1 MTPIPVIID
10 CDPGHDDAIALM
22 LAAASPEIDLLAVT
36 TVAGNTTVDKTTR
49 NALAVL
55 ELIGRTDVPVAM
67 GSDVPLERDLVTAEY
82 VHGSTGLDGPELHDP
97 TMQPHELGA
106 VSYLARTLA
115 AADQRIT
122 LIPVGPLTNIAML
135 ISAHPDLVER
145 IERIVLMGGAIGLG
159 NITPA
164 AEFNIYVDP
173 EAADLVFRSGLDITM
188 IGLDVTHQAR
198 LTTDHADQLRPSG
211 VAGAF
216 VADLLGYFVP
226 NYQRRMGITG
236 APIHDALAVAHVI
249 WPDLVETG
257 AFAVEVDTTAGPSA
271 GRTLVDFFHVTGRET
286 NAKVGVSVNSERFA
300 RGLLERIS
308 SLDDGPTG

>member
-1 MTPIPVIID
+1 MTPMPVVID

-22 LAAASPEIDLLAVT
+22 LAAASPEIDLIGVT
-36 TVAGNTTVDKTTR
+36 TVAGNTTVEKTTR

-55 ELIGRTDVPVAM
+55 ELIGRTDVPVAV
-67 GSDVPLERDLVTAEY
+67 GSDVPLERNLVTAEY
-82 VHGSTGLDGPELHDP
+82 VHGSTGLDGPELLDP
-97 TMQPHELGA
+97 VMQPHELGA
-106 VSYLARTLA
+106 VSFLARTLE
-115 AADQRIT
+115 DSDRGIT
-122 LIPVGPLTNIAML
+122 LIPVGPLTNIARL

-145 IERIVLMGGAIGLG
+145 IERIVLMGGAMNLG

-173 EAADLVFRSGLDITM
+173 EAADLVFRSGLDFTM

-198 LTTDHADQLRPSG
+198 LTTDHADQLRPGG

-216 VADLLGYFVP
+216 VADLLDYFVP
-226 NYQRRMGITG
+226 NYQRRMGFAG

-257 AFAVEVDTTAGPSA
+257 NFAVEVDTSAGPSA
-271 GRTLVDFFHVTGRET
+271 GRTLVDFFHVTGREP
-286 NAKVGVSVNSERFA
+286 NAKVGLSVNSERFA

-308 SLDDGPTG
+308 ALDGGPVR